1 MTLDQTTAV
10 AMLYRRLGFGAT
22 ADELSAAVSA
32 GYTATVRSLLAGLTQ
47 PDPGGDAV
55 AVPTFSPPPVPLA
68 QLRTNLA
75 ARQAYF
81 EQLRHESRQLVV
93 WWLARM
99 VGTTTPAHEKLT
111 FLLHGHFPTAFS
123 KVHYPQFMYGQNQLF
138 RTMGSGDFAALTQAV
153 AVDPAMLIW
162 LDASTDLASDPNENF
177 ARELMERFTMGIGT
191 YTEVD
196 VRAAAYAFTGWQ
208 LNLRTGQFSISALDH
223 SNAPQTFLGHPG
235 INSGQQVIE
244 IATSTSASAHYVPSA
259 FWSHIASPVTPT
271 SSVAKDLAPGYAAN
285 RNVATLLGA
294 IVEHPDFATTTTLN
308 GLVKQPVEYV
318 VGVLR
323 SLGVTAAEVEELPGG
338 LLPILAGLGQ
348 IPFDPPSV
356 GGWDQNGYW
365 LSTAA
370 ALVRWG
376 FARALAQRADI
387 SLVADAPKASRVDA
401 AAQLLSVP
409 TWSSATAKGLARA
422 AGNPPELVTLA
433 LVSPEYVRN

>member
-1 MTLDQTTAV
+1 VSLDPTTAV
-10 AMLYRRLGFGAT
+10 ALLHRRLGFGAT
-22 ADELSAAVSA
+22 ADELSSSVSA
-32 GYTATVRSLLAGLTQ
+32 GYSATVRSLLAGLTQ

-55 AVPTFSPPPVPLA
+55 TLPTFTPLPTSLA
-68 QLRTNLA
+68 QLRTNVA

-81 EQLRHESRQLVV
+81 QQLRAETRALVV

-99 VGTTTPAHEKLT
+99 VGTSTPAREKLT
-111 FLLHGHFPTAFS
+111 FLLHGHFPTAVS
-123 KVHYPQFMYGQNQLF
+123 KVRYPQFMYGQNQLF
-138 RTMGSGDFAALTQAV
+138 RTAGPGDFAALAQAV

-162 LDASTDLASDPNENF
+162 LDAASDLASDPNENF

-191 YTEVD
+191 YTEAD
-196 VRAAAYAFTGWQ
+196 VRAAAYCFTGWQ
-208 LNLRTGQFSISALDH
+208 LNLRTGKFSISALDH
-223 SNAPQTFLGHPG
+223 SSAPQTFLGHSG

-244 IATSTSASAHYVPSA
+244 LATSTTASSRYVPSA
-259 FWSHIASPVTPT
+259 FWSHLAAPVTPT
-271 SSVAKDLAPGYAAN
+271 SKVALDLAPAYAAD
-285 RNVATLLGA
+285 RSVAHLLQA
-294 IVEHPDFATTTTLN
+294 IVEHPDFATTATLD
-308 GLVKQPVEYV
+308 GLIKQPVEYV
-318 VGVLR
+318 VGALR
-323 SLGVTAAEVEELPGG
+323 ALGVTAAEVQRLPGG

-348 IPFDPPSV
+348 IPLDPPSV

-370 ALVRWG
+370 ALVRWE
-376 FARALAQRADI
+376 FASALAHRADI
-387 SLVADAPKASRVDA
+387 SAVADAPKASRVDA